1 MSAPLAAI
9 NKDQDLEMLM
19 LWAHRHTSSIF
30 VKTQITVS
38 DLTVGTEAAIS
49 TDSPPVYVRPTD
61 LDAEPKNRAS
71 INDVIRSEEIIGRSL
86 SSLPLPR
93 SRRSFRS
100 SEWL

>member
-19 LWAHRHTSSIF
+19 LWAHRHTYSIF

-38 DLTVGTEAAIS
+38 DLTVGTEAAIP

-71 INDVIRSEEIIGRSL
+71 INDVIRSEEIIGQSL